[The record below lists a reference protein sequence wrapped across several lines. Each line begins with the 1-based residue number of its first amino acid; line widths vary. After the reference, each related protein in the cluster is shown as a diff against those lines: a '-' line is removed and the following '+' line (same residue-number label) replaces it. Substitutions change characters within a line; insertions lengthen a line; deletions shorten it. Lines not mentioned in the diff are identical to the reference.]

1 MLTPHIIDNGLV
13 IFNKVTNYY
22 DITKKN
28 PEFML
33 NIFHLLTFKRINHH
47 NPNYRESDIE
57 LSSTGIYLEL
67 NQYLM

>member
-13 IFNKVTNYY
+13 IFNKVTDDY

-33 NIFHLLTFKRINHH
+33 NVLHACKVSSEKCRKTLVIN
-47 NPNYRESDIE
+47 
-57 LSSTGIYLEL
+57 
-67 NQYLM
+67 